1 MFNYDAEKKIFSIS
15 FDSENL
21 CAEAIEAVNK
31 VIENFFGEKAFYA
44 MSNDDYTNLYNSIL
58 DSIKI
63 KR

>member
-15 FDSENL
+15 FDSKDL
-21 CAEAIEAVNK
+21 CTEAIEAVNK
-31 VIENFFGEKAFYA
+31 VIENFFGEKAFEA